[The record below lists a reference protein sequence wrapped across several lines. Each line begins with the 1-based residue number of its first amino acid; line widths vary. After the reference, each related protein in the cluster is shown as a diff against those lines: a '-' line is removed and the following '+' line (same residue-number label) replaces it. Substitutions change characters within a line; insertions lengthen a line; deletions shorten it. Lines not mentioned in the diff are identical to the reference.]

1 MHISKTSLPVQ
12 CETEADIRQLQQDLE
27 QINKTLFDATAH
39 TAILLV
45 NHKGELLQANN
56 YFHQL
61 FGQIVKSDFPAKIQT
76 LPITNTYGSCENTDW
91 FKFLTLKDER
101 MLPKVEI
108 ATNGELLYF
117 TIISTIINNKENHSD
132 AASYSNYIV
141 SLTDITNVVELHKNE
156 ISISKELAYKQ
167 GIFDVTSE
175 YIHNIGNIVTG
186 AQHLSDRIIKNLEP
200 MQFFFKYFD
209 HIKEQLE
216 GNKHFIKES
225 VLDEYLKNSKKV
237 EMSLNIIESS
247 LTDTIKNILESDMK
261 NLQKAIGNIATTIA
275 YQQELYKNTKNNMDE
290 IVKFNELITEVRS
303 VIEPQLLKYDIA
315 LILDINSELTFKIN
329 RIHLFNGLLNLLKN
343 SIHAIYTADNEASSF
358 PKFIKISIKS
368 VPIEG
373 SFFEL
378 DMMTNDSI
386 VMDENIIIEV
396 YDNGVGMDQS
406 TLKNVFLQGFTTK
419 KDGHGLGLH
428 SFANFLTSNGH
439 AITCSSEGDY
449 RGSLFTITL
458 TPGNKSK

>member
-1 MHISKTSLPVQ
+1 MQSNNSHLTDKYK
-12 CETEADIRQLQQDLE
+12 ADIHQLQQDLE
-27 QINKTLFDATAH
+27 QINKSLFDATAH

-45 NHKGELLQANN
+45 NHNGELLQANN
-56 YFHQL
+56 YFHQI
-61 FGQIVKSDFPAKIQT
+61 FDEPMKQSHATKIQA
-76 LPITNTYGSCENTDW
+76 LPITDTYGSCANDTW
-91 FKFLTLKDER
+91 FEFLTFKDER

-108 ATNGELLYF
+108 NINEKLLYF
-117 TIISTIINNKENHSD
+117 TIISTIIDNKESDSD
-132 AASYSNYIV
+132 AHHARYIL

-186 AQHLSDRIIKNLEP
+186 AQHLSERIIRNLEP

-216 GNKHFIKES
+216 GNTQFIKET
-225 VLDEYLKNSKKV
+225 LIEEYLKNSKKI

-247 LTDTIKNILESDMK
+247 LTDTIKNVLDSDMK

-290 IVKFNELITEVRS
+290 VVKFTDLIAEIRS
-303 VIEPQLLKYDIA
+303 VIEPQLFKHDIA
-315 LILDINSELTFKIN
+315 LVLDIHPSLTFKIN
-329 RIHLFNGLLNLLKN
+329 RIHMFNGILNLLKN
-343 SIHAIYTADNEASSF
+343 SIYAINTADVKKNLF
-358 PKFIKISIKS
+358 PKIIKITAKSI
-368 VPIEG
+368 PIEG

-378 DMMTNDSI
+378 DMMANDTI
-386 VMDENIIIEV
+386 IMDENIIIEV
-396 YDNGVGMDQS
+396 YDNGIGMDGD
-406 TLKNVFLQGFTTK
+406 TIKNVFLQGFTTK

-428 SFANFLTSNGH
+428 SFANFLTGNGH
-439 AITCSSEGDY
+439 SITCDSEGIDK
-449 RGSLFTITL
+449 GALFTITL
-458 TPGNKSK
+458 TPRSR

>member
-1 MHISKTSLPVQ
+1 MHSLNSPITLQ
-12 CETEADIRQLQQDLE
+12 YESDIHQLQQDLD
-27 QINKTLFDATAH
+27 QINKSLFDATAH

-56 YFHQL
+56 YFHQI
-61 FGQIVKSDFPAKIQT
+61 FDSVMEPGYPRKIQG
-76 LPITNTYGSCENTDW
+76 LPITNTYGSCPAESW
-91 FKFLTLKDER
+91 FEFLTFKDER

-108 ATNGELLYF
+108 MINAKLLYF
-117 TIISTIINNKENHSD
+117 TIISTVIDNKDNSSGEHQS
-132 AASYSNYIV
+132 SYIL

-186 AQHLSDRIIKNLEP
+186 AQHLSERIIKNLEP

-209 HIKEQLE
+209 HIKEQFQ
-216 GNKHFIKES
+216 GNKQFIKES
-225 VLDEYLKNSKKV
+225 VLDEYFKNYKKI

-247 LTDTIKNILESDMK
+247 LTDTIKNVLDSDMK
-261 NLQKAIGNIATTIA
+261 NLQKAISNIATTIA

-290 IVKFNELITEVRS
+290 MVTFIDLITEIRS
-303 VIEPQLLKYDIA
+303 VIEPQLFKHDIA
-315 LILDINSELTFKIN
+315 LMIDVHPDLRFEIN
-329 RIHLFNGLLNLLKN
+329 RIHLFNGLLNVLKN
-343 SIHAIYTADNEASSF
+343 SIHAIITADKNHKLF
-358 PKFIKISIKS
+358 PKVIKITARS

-378 DMMTNDSI
+378 DMMSNDAI
-386 VMDENIIIEV
+386 VMDENIVIDV
-396 YDNGVGMDQS
+396 YDNGIGMDQE
-406 TLKNVFLQGFTTK
+406 TTKNVFLQGFTTK

-428 SFANFLTSNGH
+428 SFANFLTGNGH
-439 AITCSSEGDY
+439 TITCKSEGI
-449 RGSLFTITL
+449 GKGTLFTITL
-458 TPGNKSK
+458 CPGNKA

>member
-1 MHISKTSLPVQ
+1 MHTVQ
-12 CETEADIRQLQQDLE
+12 SPLTLQYETDIQQLQQDLD
-27 QINKTLFDATAH
+27 QINKSLFDATAH

-45 NHKGELLQANN
+45 NHNGELLQANN
-56 YFHQL
+56 YFHQI
-61 FGQIVKSDFPAKIQT
+61 FGSDIEPIYPRKIQV
-76 LPITNTYGSCENTDW
+76 LPITNTYGSCSTDGW
-91 FKFLTLKDER
+91 FEFLTFKDER

-108 ATNGELLYF
+108 LINGKLLYF
-117 TIISTIINNKENHSD
+117 TIISTVLDNNDNNSGEHQ
-132 AASYSNYIV
+132 SNYIL

-186 AQHLSDRIIKNLEP
+186 AQHLSERIIKNLEP

-216 GNKHFIKES
+216 GNKEFVKES
-225 VLDEYLKNSKKV
+225 VLDVYLKNYKKI

-247 LTDTIKNILESDMK
+247 LTDTIKNVLDSDMK
-261 NLQKAIGNIATTIA
+261 NLQKAISNIATTIA

-290 IVKFNELITEVRS
+290 MVKLVDLVTEIRS
-303 VIEPQLLKYDIA
+303 VIEPQLFKNDIA
-315 LILDINSELTFKIN
+315 LVIDIHPSLNFQIN
-329 RIHLFNGLLNLLKN
+329 RIHLFNGLLNVLKN
-343 SIHAIYTADNEASSF
+343 SIHAIITADTQQKLF
-358 PKFIKISIKS
+358 PKIIKITAKS

-378 DMMTNDSI
+378 DMMNNDSI
-386 VMDENIIIEV
+386 TMDENIVIEV
-396 YDNGVGMDQS
+396 YDNGIGMDDD
-406 TLKNVFLQGFTTK
+406 TTRNVFLQGFTTK

-428 SFANFLTSNGH
+428 SFANFLTGNGH
-439 AITCSSEGDY
+439 TITCKSDGIAK
-449 RGSLFTITL
+449 GTLFTVTL
-458 TPGNKSK
+458 TPGNKS